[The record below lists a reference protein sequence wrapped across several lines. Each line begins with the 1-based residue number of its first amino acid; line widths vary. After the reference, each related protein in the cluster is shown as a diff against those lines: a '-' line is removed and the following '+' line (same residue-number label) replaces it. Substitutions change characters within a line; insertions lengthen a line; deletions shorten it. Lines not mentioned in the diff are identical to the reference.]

1 MTTKFNKDFYA
12 KMRTKKHK
20 PLSSLGKKTVC
31 VTWKGPSATPLAS
44 VTPIVSS
51 SETVRT
57 ASLATSVKEIPTPT
71 YG

>member
-12 KMRTKKHK
+12 KMRTKKHEL
-20 PLSSLGKKTVC
+20 LSSLGKKTVC

-57 ASLATSVKEIPTPT
+57 ASLATSVKEIPTPAC
-71 YG
+71 G